1 MPARQQR
8 GEAERITTALTK
20 LSGARVWHSTRRHI
34 EDMLSMRVLA
44 LAACDDGTTRTV
56 DAAHEGNPKPKDS
69 EPHPQKQ
76 LKNFPQGPCYH
87 QRVPLSGLFVAS
99 LTKSRSLCKI
109 VKIKDTET
117 CSQTEFFSLLVT
129 EY

>member
-1 MPARQQR
+1 MQAGNAAATHISPVSMPARQQR

-76 LKNFPQGPCYH
+76 VKNFPQGSAIISVCA
-87 QRVPLSGLFVAS
+87 PLGLLWQV
-99 LTKSRSLCKI
+99 
-109 VKIKDTET
+109 
-117 CSQTEFFSLLVT
+117 
-129 EY
+129 